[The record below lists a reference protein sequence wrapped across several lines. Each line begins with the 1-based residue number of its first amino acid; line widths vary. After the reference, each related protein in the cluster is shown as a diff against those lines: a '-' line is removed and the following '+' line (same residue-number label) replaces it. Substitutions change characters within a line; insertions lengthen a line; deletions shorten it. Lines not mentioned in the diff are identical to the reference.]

1 MNIFWLY
8 QVKEKGEAR
17 QKELEKK
24 RREHAARKQAE
35 AEARQQL
42 IREEKEK
49 QARIKKEEDEISKEM
64 AKIRRV
70 MEEERKAN
78 KEKID
83 RFSDSLVLLRCIV
96 WKCSVVYRFSSKI
109 QSSSV
114 HCRIL
119 IIIIFLYPKVM
130 KSIL

>member
-1 MNIFWLY
+1 M
-8 QVKEKGEAR
+8 
-17 QKELEKK
+17 EKK
-24 RREHAARKQAE
+24 RREHTARKQAE

-83 RFSDSLVLLRCIV
+83 RCGDFLVLLQCIV
-96 WKCSVVYRFSSKI
+96 SKCSVSLF
-109 QSSSV
+109 QQN
-114 HCRIL
+114 
-119 IIIIFLYPKVM
+119 PK
-130 KSIL
+130 LDCTL